1 MLSVKNQLFHTNS
14 EGIGTSFFLDLAMS
28 YKAKRWELTF
38 STNNIIGSSK
48 LEQHVL
54 GNTIETYMATHLRP
68 REFLVNWAI
77 DL

>member
-1 MLSVKNQLFHTNS
+1 
-14 EGIGTSFFLDLAMS
+14 MS

-48 LEQHVL
+48 LKQHVL

>member
-1 MLSVKNQLFHTNS
+1 
-14 EGIGTSFFLDLAMS
+14 MS

-38 STNNIIGSSK
+38 SANNIIGSSK
-48 LEQHVL
+48 LEQHML
-54 GNTIETYMATHLRP
+54 GNTLETYMATHLRP